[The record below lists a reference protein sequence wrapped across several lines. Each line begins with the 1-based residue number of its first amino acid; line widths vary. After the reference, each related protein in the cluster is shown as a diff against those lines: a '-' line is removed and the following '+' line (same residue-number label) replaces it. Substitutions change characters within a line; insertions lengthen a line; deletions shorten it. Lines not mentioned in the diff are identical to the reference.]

1 VKQILKKHIKR
12 WQCNT
17 IQIGINEIKMR
28 SRNSKRLMKPI
39 KLSETYPRKR
49 TMINSVLLNEIH
61 LEEDSNNDGEV
72 MNMLDMRIYSHNS
85 HEVHADN
92 EVNEGLEDSSS
103 ISEISSLADE
113 LPRKNQKHLQKK
125 KKKYN
130 SKVSM

>member
-1 VKQILKKHIKR
+1 VKQILKKHTKR

-17 IQIGINEIKMR
+17 TQIGINEIKMQ
-28 SRNSKRLMKPI
+28 SRNSKRSMKPI

-61 LEEDSNNDGEV
+61 LDEGSNSDNDDLIF
-72 MNMLDMRIYSHNS
+72 LDMKIYFHSSREHDDS
-85 HEVHADN
+85 GVSED
-92 EVNEGLEDSSS
+92 LEDSSS